1 MDPWT
6 KRTSTHL
13 HAWRAS
19 LAADTRG
26 AHLVEYML
34 MVGLVALVSL
44 LGYQRFGR
52 AVTDKAEEQAHTVET
67 WSVVPGEGSDA
78 QALLGAGKET
88 TTTGDGAGD
97 DDDDDGDDGDDG
109 GGLWGA
115 VTGVAS
121 DAVDVAGDGL
131 DMAGDALQAGAE
143 FKQSFEDGVVKGA
156 GAMVTGT
163 VHAVTHP
170 VETMEGLSYAMNHP
184 FQTVWDIGSDYAGAV
199 SDNPGEGLGTITL
212 DVLFTVGTGGTA
224 GAAVKGSRGA
234 TIAHKAASRAEE
246 LDTGQSVAGAGND
259 ASEGGAPGVVK
270 WADKWIAPV
279 LIPRGIDLPWP

>member
-1 MDPWT
+1 MDPRT
-6 KRTSTHL
+6 QRTSTPTRPRGVGL
-13 HAWRAS
+13 V
-19 LAADTRG
+19 ADTRG

-44 LGYQRFGR
+44 LGYRRFGR

-88 TTTGDGAGD
+88 TTAT
-97 DDDDDGDDGDDG
+97 DGDEAADDDDG

-131 DMAGDALQAGAE
+131 DLAGDALQAGAE
-143 FKQSFEDGVVKGA
+143 FKDSFEDGVVKGA
-156 GAMVTGT
+156 SAMVTGT
-163 VHAVTHP
+163 AHAVTHP

-184 FQTVWDIGSDYAGAV
+184 FETVWEIGSDYAGAV
-199 SDNPGEGLGTITL
+199 ADNPGEGLGTITL
-212 DVLFTVGTGGTA
+212 DVLFTLATGGTA

-234 TIAHKAASRAEE
+234 TIAHKAAGRVEE
-246 LDTGQSVAGAGND
+246 VDNGQTVADAGND
-259 ASEGGAPGVVK
+259 VSERGTPGPVK
-270 WADKWIAPV
+270 WADDWIAPV
-279 LIPRGIDLPWP
+279 LVPRGVDLPWP